1 MDRVSVASEAT
12 MEVRISR
19 GAELNMENIS
29 VRSEAHYELK
39 RTCISVWIGY
49 PFSVFQSL
57 AQTKFCV
64 GPPLIRPIYFVR
76 QLSSCWRLV
85 SGQLAVHRHAKP

>member
-39 RTCISVWIGY
+39 RTCMT
-49 PFSVFQSL
+49 VFLGKYS
-57 AQTKFCV
+57 
-64 GPPLIRPIYFVR
+64 
-76 QLSSCWRLV
+76 
-85 SGQLAVHRHAKP
+85 